1 MELVWLVYGISLL
14 KPIGFLSF
22 LGALLG
28 GIVAAI
34 LWGVYIIDEVKIHKG
49 FLWFMTILPIFSM
62 LVTVLIPNEKTA
74 YTMVAAYAAQKVVE
88 RPETQDMA
96 KDVLTIINSKVK
108 KYALESVEEL
118 EKAQK
123 K

>member
-14 KPIGFLSF
+14 PALKLVSILIAFLV
-22 LGALLG
+22 
-28 GIVAAI
+28 GIAAAVFWLTAI
-34 LWGVYIIDEVKIHKG
+34 VDGTKVHRG
-49 FLWFMTILPIFSM
+49 FLWFITVLPIFSM
-62 LVTVLIPNEKTA
+62 IATILLPSEKTA
-74 YTMVAAYAAQKVVE
+74 YTMVAAYATQKVVE
-88 RPETQDMA
+88 RPETQEVA

-108 KYALESVEEL
+108 QYALESIEEL